1 MFRRAAWSAVALSVV
16 SLACIAAT
24 VGLPIKQGLFS
35 TDTNEQRM
43 AIGTI
48 RRQHTE
54 NVGLLIKL
62 VGQKDVDDSWEGVR
76 HLAIRLLGDMR
87 ATEAIRA
94 LAERLTYL
102 PTGPIFVT
110 EILPREFYYPCAV
123 ALVNIGAPSVGAM
136 TNTIHWNKDTTTRD
150 LAAWVL
156 MQIEGKEQAAQHM
169 QDLADKSYDNRTRPR
184 LQEAHDFIANY
195 KPILSPPGIE
205 PQPIKLLGR
214 PETVTPK

>member
-1 MFRRAAWSAVALSVV
+1 MFRRREGILLVLVLGSVV
-16 SLACIAAT
+16 CLAAT

-35 TDTNEQRM
+35 ADTNEQRM

-48 RRQHTE
+48 RRQHAE
-54 NVGLLIKL
+54 NVGLLIQL

-76 HLAIRLLGDMR
+76 HLSIRLLGDML
-87 ATEAIRA
+87 ATEAIPV

-102 PTGPIFVT
+102 PTGPIVT
-110 EILPREFYYPCAV
+110 EVLPREFYYPCAV
-123 ALVNIGAPSVGAM
+123 ALVNIGPPSVGAM
-136 TNTIHWNKDTTTRD
+136 IYTIHWNKDTTMRD

-169 QDLADKSYDNRTRPR
+169 QDLADKSYDNRTKPR

-195 KPILSPPGIE
+195 KPILSPPGVE
-205 PQPIKLLGR
+205 PRPVKLLGR
-214 PETVTPK
+214 PETVDPK